1 MSGRTGDPQVVL
13 TGGSIHL
20 QLFESINA
28 PFREISHEEEYA
40 LDTNSFYIRSLVLTE
55 SDRETDNRSCE
66 RDLTFV
72 FHYEP
77 SGALTITSSSGA
89 KKGIVINWTRGTF
102 KKNGLSQ
109 FTWEGR
115 LSGIL
120 EIKGT
125 AAGNGTVKFDP
136 KGQYKFILSAG
147 T

>member
-20 QLFESINA
+20 QLFESIAA
-28 PFREISHEEEYA
+28 PFRRISQEKYA
-40 LDTNSFYIRSLVLTE
+40 LDTNSFYIKSLELTE
-55 SDRETDNRSCE
+55 SDRVTDNRFCE

-72 FHYEP
+72 FHYET
-77 SGALTITSSSGA
+77 SGELTITSSSGA

-102 KKNGLSQ
+102 KKDGLSQ
-109 FTWEGR
+109 FSWEGR
-115 LSGIL
+115 LNGIL

-136 KGQYKFILSAG
+136 KGQYKFTLSAG